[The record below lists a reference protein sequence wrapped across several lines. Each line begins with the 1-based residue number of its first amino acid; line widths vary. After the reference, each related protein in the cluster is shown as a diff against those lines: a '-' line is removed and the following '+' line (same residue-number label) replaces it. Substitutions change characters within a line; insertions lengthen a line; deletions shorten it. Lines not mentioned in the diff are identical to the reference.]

1 MIIFAIYAR
10 FIKLTKLSSE
20 QIIAKNIFANTIY
33 TFAWWLLSKMCR
45 RKEKI
50 KMPDCQS
57 KTEKLLISLIL
68 IIMFLVGHI
77 ILNCKKDEIVLKE
90 KIEMK
95 TIEANKYLELMKL
108 ELANKTITLELKNN
122 E

>member
-1 MIIFAIYAR
+1 
-10 FIKLTKLSSE
+10 
-20 QIIAKNIFANTIY
+20 
-33 TFAWWLLSKMCR
+33 
-45 RKEKI
+45 
-50 KMPDCQS
+50 MPDCQS